1 MSVKKKTGIILLTA
15 AAMVFSGGCGK
26 ALVFDNEPQDTTGGN
41 IISGIP
47 LTESKVKPALSIPEQ
62 TGSHTTTATTKKKA
76 ETSPK
81 ENSSADEPS
90 VDTSYDEPPV
100 PDEEI
105 PSVETV
111 TSAATTKKM

>member
-1 MSVKKKTGIILLTA
+1 MVISADA
-15 AAMVFSGGCGK
+15 AKRWYLITNRRIRPAR
-26 ALVFDNEPQDTTGGN
+26 N

-62 TGSHTTTATTKKKA
+62 TGSHTTAEATATTKKKA

-90 VDTSYDEPPV
+90 VDT
-100 PDEEI
+100 I
-105 PSVETV
+105 L
-111 TSAATTKKM
+111 

>member
-1 MSVKKKTGIILLTA
+1 M
-15 AAMVFSGGCGK
+15 
-26 ALVFDNEPQDTTGGN
+26 
-41 IISGIP
+41 
-47 LTESKVKPALSIPEQ
+47 TESKVKPALSIPEQ
-62 TGSHTTTATTKKKA
+62 TGSHTTTATTKKKT

-100 PDEEI
+100 PDEKI
-105 PSVETV
+105 PPVETV

>member
-15 AAMVFSGGCGK
+15 AAMVISGGCGK

-62 TGSHTTTATTKKKA
+62 TGSHTTA
-76 ETSPK
+76 
-81 ENSSADEPS
+81 
-90 VDTSYDEPPV
+90 
-100 PDEEI
+100 
-105 PSVETV
+105 
-111 TSAATTKKM
+111 AATKRKQKPHRRKIHPPMSRLSIRLMTNRLFPMRRFRLWKL

>member
-15 AAMVFSGGCGK
+15 AAMVISGGCGK

-62 TGSHTTTATTKKKA
+62 TGSHTTAEATATTKRKQK
-76 ETSPK
+76 PHRRK
-81 ENSSADEPS
+81 IH
-90 VDTSYDEPPV
+90 PPMSRLSIRLMTNR
-100 PDEEI
+100 PF
-105 PSVETV
+105 PMRRFRLW
-111 TSAATTKKM
+111 KL